1 MSESNIVV
9 ASQATKLKLCETVVD
24 SISIIQE
31 VDTSTS
37 RTQNIT
43 PETKKLKS
51 VKIKYDFLKYK

>member
-9 ASQATKLKLCETVVD
+9 ASQTTKLKLCETVVD

>member
-9 ASQATKLKLCETVVD
+9 ASQTTKLKLCETVVD

-51 VKIKYDFLKYK
+51 V